1 MQEEVDEEEEG
12 GGGWGVVGGLA
23 TTVADGSNS
32 VRNDKDYDK
41 NLSQRGCRTQ
51 MEGIMSQ

>member
-1 MQEEVDEEEEG
+1 MQEEFDEEEEG

-41 NLSQRGCRTQ
+41 KSVSER
-51 MEGIMSQ
+51 M